1 MSTDTIAS
9 GVSLGISGL
18 FLAVAAVLLVLRLR
32 WRRQMKRCRQS
43 QRHQLSK
50 LLHLTGDDVDPGW
63 PEVWATFPGHAN
75 DLTEVPPEWDPC
87 VTSKPHRPE
96 DPPKPR
102 GERKGNDAN

>member
-1 MSTDTIAS
+1 
-9 GVSLGISGL
+9 
-18 FLAVAAVLLVLRLR
+18 
-32 WRRQMKRCRQS
+32 MKRCRQS

-87 VTSKPHRPE
+87 VTSKPHRP
-96 DPPKPR
+96 PR
-102 GERKGNDAN
+102 THRNPAAKGRCNDAN

>member
-1 MSTDTIAS
+1 MIDTIAS

-32 WRRQMKRCRQS
+32 WRLS

>member
-1 MSTDTIAS
+1 MAGIGRFSARYANS
-9 GVSLGISGL
+9 EAAGLGSATMLGRVGL
-18 FLAVAAVLLVLRLR
+18 SALADL
-32 WRRQMKRCRQS
+32 CR
-43 QRHQLSK
+43 
-50 LLHLTGDDVDPGW
+50 DDVDPGW